1 MSRPVYAAPLVV
13 FTTWAVV
20 PRLLFQAEMVP
31 FVLAQMNEAGVPFTT
46 KDEVSLLACPLGP
59 CCPAGVVATVGDS
72 ALTPAA
78 VTEYSVLTLVCW
90 SETEK
95 EPSALNEVPHGFLRL
110 GSVSWAKPGMSE
122 T

>member
-1 MSRPVYAAPLVV
+1 
-13 FTTWAVV
+13 
-20 PRLLFQAEMVP
+20 
-31 FVLAQMNEAGVPFTT
+31 VPFTRN
-46 KDEVSLLACPLGP
+46 DEVSLLACPLGP
-59 CCPAGVVATVGDS
+59 GCPAGVVATVGDS

-110 GSVSWAKPGMSE
+110 GSVSWARPGMSE
-122 T
+122 TRFVST